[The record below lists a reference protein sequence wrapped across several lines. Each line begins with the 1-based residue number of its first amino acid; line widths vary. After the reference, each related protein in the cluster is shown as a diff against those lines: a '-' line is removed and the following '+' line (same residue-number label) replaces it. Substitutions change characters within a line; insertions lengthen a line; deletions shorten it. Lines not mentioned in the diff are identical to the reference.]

1 MRQRTLERN
10 WNIRN
15 AQYKTHLWRLP
26 NLDEPTPDYLGASK
40 DALMIFPIMEGGD
53 NRLIED
59 HIVRSACW
67 ARRSWLQFSDAMDLD
82 IAIKFY
88 IDETPG
94 LHYNRGTIIRILQE
108 NHVNIDADVL
118 WCDMSRFPSDKIF
131 SKKHAFYVD
140 RQLSEYKWVYAM
152 DSDMF
157 LASRDR
163 EKFNFFERLI
173 SHEETM
179 GVTEIHH
186 NPGKVMMA
194 SRYFPYCSPQYI
206 IDHDTDGMGEAVKAW
221 SWSVKSMAGAET
233 LDKYER
239 FPHSIVVTKMP
250 IIAYPARKFWDLD
263 EVDYREWW
271 AIMGEL
277 IGHDEETASIWHAM
291 GNPLWDISKTVD
303 LPVYWWERDKNIR
316 RNHPI
321 YLCHACDMSAEYL
334 WRKDIDAL

>member
-1 MRQRTLERN
+1 MRTRTDKRD
-10 WNIRN
+10 WDIHN
-15 AQYKTHLWRLP
+15 AQYKSHLWRLP

-40 DALMIFPIMEGGD
+40 EALMIFPIMEGGD

-94 LHYNRGTIIRILQE
+94 LNYNRGSIIRILQE
-108 NHVNIDADVL
+108 NYVDIDVDVL

-179 GVTEIHH
+179 GVTEIHRDTDYC
-186 NPGKVMMA
+186 MMA
-194 SRYFPYCSPQYI
+194 SRFFTQSPSEI
-206 IDHDTDGMGEAVKAW
+206 IENNIEGKSEQMKKW
-221 SWSVKSMAGAET
+221 SRSVYSMAGKDVLAM
-233 LDKYER
+233 YER
-239 FPHSIVVTKMP
+239 DRKSIIVTKMP
-250 IIAYPARKFWDLD
+250 IIAYPARKFWDVN

-277 IGHDEETASIWHAM
+277 LGHDEETASIWHAM
-291 GNPLWDISKTVD
+291 DNPLWDISKAVG
-303 LPVYWWERDKNIR
+303 LPVYWWEKDKKIR
-316 RNHPI
+316 NMHPI
-321 YLCHACDMSAEYL
+321 YLCHACDMSGEYL

>member
-1 MRQRTLERN
+1 MRQRTTDREWDGEN
-10 WNIRN
+10 QAHKI
-15 AQYKTHLWRLP
+15 HLWRLP
-26 NLDEPTPDYLGASK
+26 NLPEPTPDYLGASK

-94 LHYNRGTIIRILQE
+94 LHYNRGNIIRILQE
-108 NHVNIDADVL
+108 NYVNIDADVL

-140 RQLSEYKWVYAM
+140 QQLSEYKWVYAM
-152 DSDMF
+152 DADMF

-173 SHEETM
+173 SHKETM
-179 GVTEIHH
+179 GVAEIHH
-186 NPGKVMMA
+186 NPGYVMMA
-194 SRYFPYCSPQYI
+194 SRYWEQPLSEI
-206 IDHDTDGMGEAVKAW
+206 IDKNLYGKAEDVKAW
-221 SWSVKSMAGAET
+221 LWSVKTIAGAET

-250 IIAYPARKFWDLD
+250 IIAYPARKFWDTN
-263 EVDYREWW
+263 EIDYREWW

-277 IGHDEETASIWHAM
+277 LGHDEETASVWHAM

-303 LPVYWWERDKNIR
+303 LPVYWWEKDKNIR
-316 RNHPI
+316 NTHPI
-321 YLCHACDMSAEYL
+321 YLCHACDMSAEYNF
-334 WRKDIDAL
+334 RKDIDAL